1 MSTHQKTGM
10 TGVADLGAAQL
21 SQMIKGY
28 WVSQIVG
35 TLAQLEIADHLAH
48 GPLNYDV
55 LAEGIGCDP
64 NATYR
69 LLRASADV
77 GLVAVLSDGQFYLTP
92 LGELL
97 RSNVPGSMR
106 NPAIALTA
114 PGHWLPWG
122 RLAEAVRHG
131 ERQTLAAL
139 GHELFDYYVA
149 NPSEGSAFT
158 GTMANH
164 SDAIAREIA
173 QVLDTSAVTHV
184 VDVGGASGTIIE
196 ALLEANAALL
206 GTILERA
213 DVVPRAEAVLA
224 QHGLSSR
231 CRVVEGDFFK
241 NVPEADLYILK
252 SIVHDWDDQQSI
264 KILRNCARALRPN
277 GRVILIEWVVPEHGK
292 PGAAALSDLNMLVLL
307 PGRERTA
314 SQFEELFRASGLRID
329 RITGI
334 ASSMQVIEASPAA

>member
-1 MSTHQKTGM
+1 M
-10 TGVADLGAAQL
+10 ADLGAAQL
-21 SQMIKGY
+21 SQMIRGY

-35 TLAQLEIADHLAH
+35 TMAQLEIADHLAH
-48 GPLNYDV
+48 GPLDCDV
-55 LAEGIGCDP
+55 LADGIGCEP
-64 NATYR
+64 KATSR

-77 GLVAVLSDGQFYLTP
+77 GLVSALPDGRFGLTP

-106 NPAIALTA
+106 NSAIALTA

-122 RLAEAVRHG
+122 LLAEAVRHG
-131 ERQTLAAL
+131 ERQTVAAL
-139 GHELFDYYVA
+139 GHELFDYYA
-149 NPSEGSAFT
+149 TNPSEGSAFT
-158 GTMANH
+158 GAMASH
-164 SDAIAREIA
+164 SNAIAEEIA

-184 VDVGGASGTIIE
+184 VDIGGASGTIIG
-196 ALLEANAALL
+196 ALLEANAALF

-213 DVVPRAEAVLA
+213 DVVPRAEAALVRR
-224 QHGLSSR
+224 GLSSR
-231 CRVVEGDFFK
+231 CRAVEGDFFDS
-241 NVPEADLYILK
+241 VPEADLFILK
-252 SIVHDWDDQQSI
+252 SIVHDWDDQQSV

-277 GRVILIEWVVPEHGK
+277 GRVTLIEWVVPERGK

-314 SQFEELFRASGLRID
+314 SQFEELFRASGLRLD

-334 ASSMQVIEASPAA
+334 ASSMRLMEASPPA

>member
-1 MSTHQKTGM
+1 M

-69 LLRASADV
+69 LLRASVDV

-97 RSNVPGSMR
+97 RSNVPDSMR

-131 ERQTLAAL
+131 ERQTVAAL

-173 QVLDTSAVTHV
+173 QALDTSAVTHV
-184 VDVGGASGTIIE
+184 VDVGGASGTIIG

-224 QHGLSSR
+224 QRGLSSR

-277 GRVILIEWVVPEHGK
+277 GRVILIEWIVPEHGK

>member
-1 MSTHQKTGM
+1 M

-35 TLAQLEIADHLAH
+35 TLAQLEIADHIAH

-69 LLRASADV
+69 LLRASVDV

-97 RSNVPGSMR
+97 RSNVPDSMR

-131 ERQTLAAL
+131 ERQTVAAL

-173 QVLDTSAVTHV
+173 QALDTSAVTHV
-184 VDVGGASGTIIE
+184 VDVGGASGTIIG

-224 QHGLSSR
+224 QRGLSSR

-277 GRVILIEWVVPEHGK
+277 GRVILIEWIVPEHGK

>member
-1 MSTHQKTGM
+1 M

-69 LLRASADV
+69 LLRASVDV

-97 RSNVPGSMR
+97 RSNVPDSMR

-122 RLAEAVRHG
+122 RLAEAVRPG
-131 ERQTLAAL
+131 ERQTVAAL

-173 QVLDTSAVTHV
+173 QALDTSAVTHV
-184 VDVGGASGTIIE
+184 VDVGGASGTIIG

-224 QHGLSSR
+224 QRGLSSR

-277 GRVILIEWVVPEHGK
+277 GRVILIEWIVPEHGK

>member
-1 MSTHQKTGM
+1 M
-10 TGVADLGAAQL
+10 TSVADIAAAQL
-21 SQMIKGY
+21 LQMIKGY

-55 LAEGIGCDP
+55 LADGIRCDP
-64 NATYR
+64 NATHR

-77 GLVAVLSDGQFYLTP
+77 GLVAVLPDGRFYLTP

-131 ERQTLAAL
+131 ERQTVAAL
-139 GHELFDYYVA
+139 GHELFDYYAA

-164 SDAIAREIA
+164 SDAIAKEIA
-173 QVLDTSAVTHV
+173 QALDTSAVTHV
-184 VDVGGASGTIIE
+184 VDIGGASGTIIG

-213 DVVPRAEAVLA
+213 DVVPRAEAALA
-224 QHGLSSR
+224 RRGLSSR
-231 CRVVEGDFFK
+231 CRVIEGDFFD
-241 NVPEADLYILK
+241 NVPDADLYVLK

-264 KILRNCARALRPN
+264 KILCNCAGALRPN
-277 GRVILIEWVVPEHGK
+277 GRVILVEWVVPEHGK

-314 SQFEELFRASGLRID
+314 SQFEELFRASGLRLD

-334 ASSMQVIEASPAA
+334 ASSMQMIEASPAT